1 MSLDQEESVSIAEY
15 KDLLN
20 DVDLTTS
27 LAFISYTSNF
37 AVHHF
42 TVFFNKTTSK
52 IICNTD
58 RGKYRR

>member
-42 TVFFNKTTSK
+42 TVFLTKRHPK
-52 IICNTD
+52 
-58 RGKYRR
+58 

>member
-42 TVFFNKTTSK
+42 TVSNKMTSK